1 MIASSSH
8 ELGGFAMKKLA
19 LTSLI
24 LLAFNLPAAAKIDGC
39 FYVKYDTAVLKRH
52 PKLEVGS
59 VALQYAYAGS
69 DEEDHD
75 VLDFKLHKN
84 QRVFGTGIECKGTEK
99 ALKCAYTPDEADR
112 TKFGVITLRETATGI
127 TVDLSD
133 DLFLTDADG
142 DRFILSVAGNPE
154 HRRFTLK
161 KDKNCGHL
169 F

>member
-1 MIASSSH
+1 MV
-8 ELGGFAMKKLA
+8 GGIAMKTYA
-19 LTSLI
+19 LVGLMLI
-24 LLAFNLPAAAKIDGC
+24 AFSLPAAAKIDGC
-39 FYVKYDTAVLKRH
+39 YYVKYDAAVLKRH

-75 VLDFKLHKN
+75 LLDFKLHKN
-84 QRVFGTGIECKGTEK
+84 KRVFGTGIECKGTEK
-99 ALKCAYTPDEADR
+99 TLKCAYTPDEAER

-127 TVDLSD
+127 TIDLSD

-142 DRFILSVAGNPE
+142 DRFVLSVASNSE

-161 KDKNCGHL
+161 KAKTCEHL

>member
-1 MIASSSH
+1 MNKYM
-8 ELGGFAMKKLA
+8 LVGLMLF
-19 LTSLI
+19 
-24 LLAFNLPAAAKIDGC
+24 AFNLPAAAKIDGC
-39 FYVKYDTAVLKRH
+39 YSVKYDAAVLKRH

-75 VLDFKLHKN
+75 VLDFKLQKN
-84 QRVFGTGIECKGTEK
+84 QKIFGTGIECKGTEK
-99 ALKCAYTPDEADR
+99 TLKCAYTPDEADR

-127 TVDLSD
+127 TIDLSD

-142 DRFILSVAGNPE
+142 NRFVLSVASNSE

-161 KDKNCGHL
+161 KDKTCEHL

>member
-1 MIASSSH
+1 MV
-8 ELGGFAMKKLA
+8 GGIAMKTYA

-24 LLAFNLPAAAKIDGC
+24 LLAFSMPAAAKIDGC
-39 FYVKYDTAVLKRH
+39 YYVKYDAAVLKRH

-75 VLDFKLHKN
+75 ILDFKLHKN
-84 QRVFGTGIECKGTEK
+84 QRIFGTEIECKGKEK
-99 ALKCAYTPDEADR
+99 ALNCAYTPDEADR

-127 TVDLSD
+127 TIDLSD

-142 DRFILSVAGNPE
+142 DRFVLSVASNSE

-161 KDKNCGHL
+161 KAKTCEHL

>member
-1 MIASSSH
+1 MV
-8 ELGGFAMKKLA
+8 EGTAMNKY
-19 LTSLI
+19 I
-24 LLAFNLPAAAKIDGC
+24 LVGLMLFVFNLPAAAKIDGC
-39 FYVKYDTAVLKRH
+39 YYVDYDAAVLKRH

-75 VLDFKLHKN
+75 LLDFKLFKN
-84 QRVFGTGIECKGTEK
+84 KRVFSTGIECKGTERT
-99 ALKCAYTPDEADR
+99 LKCAYTPDEADR

-127 TVDLSD
+127 IIDLSD

-142 DRFILSVAGNPE
+142 DRFVLSVARNSE
-154 HRRFTLK
+154 HSRFTLK
-161 KDKNCGHL
+161 KDKTCEHL